1 MQSTLK
7 KKQSPILKSTI
18 SVGQRGE
25 RRDYQGNMSCGDHT
39 RSQPMQSVHARVP
52 VCVHECARAQPRPPG
67 PALGALLPRAS
78 SGRGRARGA
87 RSRRG
92 GRAHPGP
99 CAHACGAGSLC
110 ASVRPP
116 PSAPFLLRSGQA
128 HKREGGC
135 GPSPSSFPQMP
146 SAAGLLLQ
154 YGPRRLSPRPWL
166 AAGLWSALAAFT
178 VGAPPNRLLR
188 LLICL
193 KSNRTSRR
201 RARQGR
207 ERPGRCARAGLGGG
221 ARAARPAAGSFVPQ
235 GPGGLGGGG
244 SGRQGCG
251 VPGRARWP
259 LADGAPSHRFLPSKQ
274 SGPAAAAQWQQGW
287 GAGAVPVPSELA
299 HCSLAH

>member
-1 MQSTLK
+1 MVITPGR
-7 KKQSPILKSTI
+7 SPCSLCTRV
-18 SVGQRGE
+18 SV
-25 RRDYQGNMSCGDHT
+25 
-39 RSQPMQSVHARVP
+39 RVC
-52 VCVHECARAQPRPPG
+52 VCVHVCVCTSVRARSHRLPG
-67 PALGALLPRAS
+67 LALGVLLPGAS
-78 SGRGRARGA
+78 SGRARGA
-87 RSRRG
+87 RTRRG

-116 PSAPFLLRSGQA
+116 PQAPFLLRSGQA

-207 ERPGRCARAGLGGG
+207 ERPGRCARAGLGG
-221 ARAARPAAGSFVPQ
+221 R
-235 GPGGLGGGG
+235 GPGGAPICGPFCPPGARRARWGG